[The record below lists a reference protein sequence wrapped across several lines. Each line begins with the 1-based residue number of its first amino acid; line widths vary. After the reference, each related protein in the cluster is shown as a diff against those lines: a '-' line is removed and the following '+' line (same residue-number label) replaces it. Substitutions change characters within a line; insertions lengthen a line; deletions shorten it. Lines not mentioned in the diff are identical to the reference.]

1 MNWIQLFL
9 RPKELGNKMM
19 GETLGRICFIFWHLL
34 DCETAGAINF
44 KLGSLVFEPNQNRR
58 KLIQYL

>member
-1 MNWIQLFL
+1 MNWIQLLL
-9 RPKELGNKMM
+9 RHEELGNKMT
-19 GETLGRICFIFWHLL
+19 EKTLGRICFNFWHLL
-34 DCETAGAINF
+34 DCKTAGAVNL

>member
-9 RPKELGNKMM
+9 RHGELGNKMM
-19 GETLGRICFIFWHLL
+19 GETLGRFCLIFWHLL
-34 DCETAGAINF
+34 DCKTAGAINS
-44 KLGSLVFEPNQNRR
+44 KLGSLVFEPNQNRG

>member
-9 RPKELGNKMM
+9 RHEELGNKVMR
-19 GETLGRICFIFWHLL
+19 ETLGRICFIFWHLL
-34 DCETAGAINF
+34 YCKTAGAVNL